1 MGRTYKSIKNICFGI
16 FALIVTTIMSFITRT
31 VMVQMIGLEAVSLNG
46 LFQEV
51 IATLSLAEL
60 GIGSTIVYNLYKPL
74 AENDVEK
81 VCQLMTFFKKIYRLI
96 AAVTFLLGVI
106 VCFFVPVIV
115 TDISY
120 SNGYIKFV
128 FMLFVLQIAS
138 SYLFTYKVSL
148 LNADQNSYIYSIVT
162 SISKVV
168 GAILL
173 LIILLCT
180 KNYVFYLIGNI
191 FVTVSTNIIASIVVD
206 KRYTYLCD
214 MPLPRKDR
222 KTIFDNVKNIFI
234 KQVSGKITNSTDNI
248 LISVM
253 VSTVM
258 VGYYSFYSLIIGVV
272 KQLIDKVEVGI
283 KASMGNLFV
292 KGTNEECIRV
302 LRRLTWGY
310 SAFATVGCVGI
321 YVCIE
326 PFITLWVGADYLL
339 ARNILLVLCLNLY
352 CYIASKPIYSA
363 MHVSG
368 LFVEGRNI
376 SITGSVV
383 NLIVSIALGKY
394 WGMIGIFLGTMSTYI
409 IQIVMKIYYVYK
421 LQFSSSARGYTFMW
435 IKSIV
440 ILFMMLFMN
449 SYICNKVMI
458 ANLILNIV
466 IRASIVI
473 FICALTIFLCYYK
486 SDEFIYFWT
495 MLKKLLKRTK

>member
-46 LFQEV
+46 LFHEV

-115 TDISY
+115 NDISY
-120 SNGYIKFV
+120 SNGYIRVV
-128 FMLFVLQIAS
+128 FMLFVVQIAS

-173 LIILLCT
+173 LMILVYT
-180 KNYVFYLIGNI
+180 KNYIFYLIGNI

-214 MPLPRKDR
+214 KTLPKEDK

-234 KQVSGKITNSTDNI
+234 KQLSGKITNSTDNI

-292 KGTNEECIRV
+292 KGTNEECIKV

-326 PFITLWVGADYLL
+326 PFITLWMGAEYLL
-339 ARNILLVLCLNLY
+339 ARSILLVLCLNLY

-376 SITGSVV
+376 SIVGSVI
-383 NLIVSIALGKY
+383 NLIVSIVLGKY
-394 WGMIGIFLGTMSTYI
+394 LGMLGIFIGTMCTYI
-409 IQIVMKIYYVYK
+409 VQIISKIYYVYK
-421 LQFSSSARGYTFMW
+421 LKFYTSSRKYIWMW
-435 IKSIV
+435 VKSII
-440 ILFMMLFMN
+440 ILMTMLFAN
-449 SYICNKVMI
+449 SYICNRVLI
-458 ANLILNIV
+458 TNLIVTIIVRALIV
-466 IRASIVI
+466 IVSCLLILVV
-473 FICALTIFLCYYK
+473 CYVK
-486 SDEFIYFWT
+486 TEEFTYFWK
-495 MLKKLLKRTK
+495 MIKRILKNK